1 MTLLKLA
8 EGIEEPS
15 DDEKIEFSKFK
26 SKLDANVKKE
36 IKPDKCLY
44 CGKETSQL
52 CNSHTIPQFMLRC
65 LSSEKGEIYT
75 SNVFMKMPILIN
87 NISGIKNAGVF
98 KLICRDCDSK
108 LFSNYENPVTYIDRS
123 LITDK
128 ILAQIVL
135 KTYLKKLYI
144 RYYEKTIPK
153 EINIL
158 ERSTDLIELDIKE
171 NIFYIKEARNVLE
184 NEDVNSKCYKLAYY
198 KKLNYVVPVAFQD
211 VLVLITGFDRKG
223 INDIYDKNPNYI
235 LQGLHICIFPLKN
248 NSVIMIFHSKK
259 DTRYEKFFKDFNK
272 YKLNEQLSIISY
284 MMILYSEEYFL
295 SKKING
301 ELLKNKS
308 ITDAARQTAI
318 NEINI
323 IDFPQNNS
331 LSLAID
337 KYDLNKYKNIPN
349 LLSKKYA
356 INK

>member
-75 SNVFMKMPILIN
+75 SNVFMKMPILMN

-108 LFSNYENPVTYIDRS
+108 LFSNYENPITYIDRS

-135 KTYLKKLYI
+135 KTY
-144 RYYEKTIPK
+144 
-153 EINIL
+153 
-158 ERSTDLIELDIKE
+158 
-171 NIFYIKEARNVLE
+171 
-184 NEDVNSKCYKLAYY
+184 
-198 KKLNYVVPVAFQD
+198 
-211 VLVLITGFDRKG
+211 
-223 INDIYDKNPNYI
+223 
-235 LQGLHICIFPLKN
+235 
-248 NSVIMIFHSKK
+248 
-259 DTRYEKFFKDFNK
+259 
-272 YKLNEQLSIISY
+272 
-284 MMILYSEEYFL
+284 
-295 SKKING
+295 
-301 ELLKNKS
+301 
-308 ITDAARQTAI
+308 
-318 NEINI
+318 
-323 IDFPQNNS
+323 
-331 LSLAID
+331 
-337 KYDLNKYKNIPN
+337 
-349 LLSKKYA
+349 
-356 INK
+356 

>member
-1 MTLLKLA
+1 
-8 EGIEEPS
+8 
-15 DDEKIEFSKFK
+15 
-26 SKLDANVKKE
+26 
-36 IKPDKCLY
+36 
-44 CGKETSQL
+44 
-52 CNSHTIPQFMLRC
+52 
-65 LSSEKGEIYT
+65 
-75 SNVFMKMPILIN
+75 
-87 NISGIKNAGVF
+87 
-98 KLICRDCDSK
+98 
-108 LFSNYENPVTYIDRS
+108 
-123 LITDK
+123 
-128 ILAQIVL
+128 
-135 KTYLKKLYI
+135 
-144 RYYEKTIPK
+144 
-153 EINIL
+153 
-158 ERSTDLIELDIKE
+158 
-171 NIFYIKEARNVLE
+171 
-184 NEDVNSKCYKLAYY
+184 
-198 KKLNYVVPVAFQD
+198 
-211 VLVLITGFDRKG
+211 
-223 INDIYDKNPNYI
+223 
-235 LQGLHICIFPLKN
+235 
-248 NSVIMIFHSKK
+248 MIFHSKK